1 MPPRH
6 HPAPRTSIWRL
17 APVQGETTVSY
28 LQRLARRHHL
38 DTAELLHGLGIHQ
51 PILHPECTKPY
62 GPYTSIELYLNAPSR
77 SLISAFA
84 GIPDEHLAHA
94 LPEWNRYRDKPDPQ
108 SPRARLRLA
117 SAYAV
122 TGCPRCTLARTGQPH
137 PVPQYLPDT
146 HLICRRHRTWML
158 GRHTLTGTRLPVEHA
173 DLTQT
178 PEILAAHRT
187 HIRFLRCWG
196 AAADHA
202 LTLAM
207 NLTETWRRAAPAE
220 ERIWPAR
227 ARRIGNNKRARLWY
241 ALAREAR
248 RYTGQMVF
256 SGSFTFGA
264 GLRRL
269 RRGLGRGG
277 WGGRSLQSSAKAV
290 RDGSP
295 SLPSGS
301 LKSGPLVLDPVRQR
315 RAAALSNGRA
325 HAGTGWVM
333 QPCLNPRSCSV
344 IVVPSGPR
352 SRTCAVASWVVE
364 AAVNAAV
371 ASCAARY
378 GCAVARWRR
387 HATSASVTAGIT
399 GGKKSRSCA
408 ISGAHRHGP
417 VVSSKA

>member
-1 MPPRH
+1 MPRRH
-6 HPAPRTSIWRL
+6 HPAPRASIWRL
-17 APVQGETTVSY
+17 APVQWETTVSY

-62 GPYTSIELYLNAPSR
+62 GPYTSIELYLNAPGR

-158 GRHTLTGTRLPVEHA
+158 GRHTLADTRVPVEHA
-173 DLTQT
+173 DLSRT
-178 PEILAAHRT
+178 PEILAAHRI
-187 HIRFLRCWG
+187 HMRFLRRWG

-227 ARRIGNNKRARLWY
+227 ARRIGHNKRARLWY
-241 ALAREAR
+241 ALAREAVTYPETIALAQFFAR
-248 RYTGQMVF
+248 HPRALHVLERPGRIHPLHTAVAALLGRPWLENPAPYPDQFGNRIRYTPGRHPYPRSQWPYRHNPHNPGPTELTKLGYQPPRGQAR
-256 SGSFTFGA
+256 SREQA
-264 GLRRL
+264 GQKNR
-269 RRGLGRGG
+269 
-277 WGGRSLQSSAKAV
+277 KAA
-290 RDGSP
+290 RKP
-295 SLPSGS
+295 
-301 LKSGPLVLDPVRQR
+301 
-315 RAAALSNGRA
+315 
-325 HAGTGWVM
+325 
-333 QPCLNPRSCSV
+333 NPRPGSE
-344 IVVPSGPR
+344 PR
-352 SRTCAVASWVVE
+352 LFDGTMFD
-364 AAVNAAV
+364 
-371 ASCAARY
+371 
-378 GCAVARWRR
+378 
-387 HATSASVTAGIT
+387 
-399 GGKKSRSCA
+399 
-408 ISGAHRHGP
+408 
-417 VVSSKA
+417 